1 MTIFDPKLINME
13 KDDEMIPID
22 LHLADFKQYLDA
34 NSRCILSAKFGNG
47 KSYFINQFI
56 DKYSDEYLFIPIYPV
71 NYQVMDN
78 KDIFELIKRD
88 ILIRLLSS
96 DLIDVENINF
106 STAFLCYHFFVNN
119 ATGTILDILEL
130 IPDMN
135 LYGIDIKVGNVIK
148 KVRSIKEKYDAWK
161 NEIAK
166 TKSKMSDDYI
176 NRFNN
181 LSGSIYE
188 FDAVSQLICNIISEY
203 KNNNQNKKVVLIIED
218 LDRIDPAH
226 IFRILNV
233 FSAHFDRYN
242 ALTLTQLI
250 GSNNKFGLDKIISVC
265 DIDNI
270 KNIYAHVY
278 GEKTDFLGYIS
289 KFSNSKAYRYS
300 LQEYLKDY
308 IIDYLLDKDLLQF
321 TKICDILSQKIV
333 DSMNKN
339 NSLEVNLRIIKSRFQ
354 NVRSLIKDVRFY
366 LEEPCKDKYVTTS
379 SLFVYLLSLLKI
391 FNLKFEI
398 IKQESTID
406 EIFFLTGKYWFLVTK
421 FTDALC
427 WEFKYDMLN
436 IYYKVGESMGAPK
449 WEKGR
454 SFLVES
460 NENEIIGINL
470 MSFSVGRNKLASNMY
485 GCINDIVSFLTKEAI
500 I

>member
-161 NEIAK
+161 NEIVK

-176 NRFNN
+176 NHFNN

-188 FDAVSQLICNIISEY
+188 FDAVSQLICDIISEY
-203 KNNNQNKKVVLIIED
+203 KNNNPNKKVVLIIED

-242 ALTLTQLI
+242 ALASTQLI

-321 TKICDILSQKIV
+321 TKICDILSQEIV

-366 LEEPCKDKYVTTS
+366 LEEPYKDKYVTTS
-379 SLFVYLLSLLKI
+379 SLFVYLLSLLKT

-421 FTDALC
+421 FSEIFHL
-427 WEFKYDMLN
+427 EFKHHMVY
-436 IYYKVGESMGAPK
+436 IFCKVYRSMEFSE
-449 WEKGR
+449 WER
-454 SFLVES
+454 SASLS
-460 NENEIIGINL
+460 IQSDENELISLNL
-470 MSFSVGRNKLASNMY
+470 SYISVGNDKFASKMYNCIDNIASYLAQ
-485 GCINDIVSFLTKEAI
+485 EAI

>member
-1 MTIFDPKLINME
+1 ME

-56 DKYSDEYLFIPIYPV
+56 EKYSDEYLFIPIYPV

-119 ATGTILDILEL
+119 ATDTILDILEL

-148 KVRSIKEKYDAWK
+148 KVRSIKERYDSWK
-161 NEIAK
+161 NEIAN

-181 LSGSIYE
+181 LPGSIYE
-188 FDAVSQLICNIISEY
+188 FDAISQLICDIISEY

-242 ALTLTQLI
+242 ASASTQLI

-270 KNIYAHVY
+270 QNIYAHVY

-308 IIDYLLDKDLLQF
+308 IINYLLRKDF
-321 TKICDILSQKIV
+321 VDYTNICDILSQKIV
-333 DSMNKN
+333 DSMNKK
-339 NSLEVNLRIIKSRFQ
+339 NSIEANLRIIKSRLL
-354 NVRSLIKDVRFY
+354 NASRSIKKDIKCY
-366 LEEPCKDKYVTTS
+366 LEEPYRDKYVKTD
-379 SLFVYLLSLLKI
+379 SLFIYLLSLLKA
-391 FNLKFEI
+391 FDLEFDVLK
-398 IKQESTID
+398 QDSTMK
-406 EIFFLTGKYWFLVTK
+406 ELFFMTGKYWFLATK
-421 FTDALC
+421 FTDTLWFDFNHGILC
-427 WEFKYDMLN
+427 
-436 IYYKVGESMGAPK
+436 ISYKVREPLDNWGWEEGA
-449 WEKGR
+449 
-454 SFLVES
+454 
-460 NENEIIGINL
+460 
-470 MSFSVGRNKLASNMY
+470 SFSVENNGNEFIDINMAYFSIEHNKLASKMY
-485 GCINDIVSFLTKEAI
+485 DCIDDIASYLAKNAVV
-500 I
+500 